1 MPVPDSTNP
10 MSAFMGY
17 GGGQL
22 ADQVA
27 SETDELRKKRMA
39 QMQGRPLSAGLGFD
53 LTDIGGA
60 VSQAFGGRLGKF

>member
-1 MPVPDSTNP
+1 
-10 MSAFMGY
+10 MSAYMGY

-39 QMQGRPLSAGLGFD
+39 QQQGRPLSAGLGFD
-53 LTDIGGA
+53 MTDIGGA
-60 VSQAFGGRLGKF
+60 VSQAFAGRLGKF

>member
-1 MPVPDSTNP
+1 

-27 SETDELRKKRMA
+27 NETDELRKKRMA
-39 QMQGRPLSAGLGFD
+39 QMAGRPLSAGLGFG
-53 LTDIGGA
+53 LSDIGGA
-60 VSQAFGGRLGKF
+60 VSQAFGGKLGGF

>member
-1 MPVPDSTNP
+1 

-22 ADQVA
+22 ADQVQ

-39 QMQGRPLSAGLGFD
+39 QAAGRPLSAGLGFD
-53 LTDIGGA
+53 LTDIGGS
-60 VSQAFGGRLGKF
+60 VSKAFAGTLGKF